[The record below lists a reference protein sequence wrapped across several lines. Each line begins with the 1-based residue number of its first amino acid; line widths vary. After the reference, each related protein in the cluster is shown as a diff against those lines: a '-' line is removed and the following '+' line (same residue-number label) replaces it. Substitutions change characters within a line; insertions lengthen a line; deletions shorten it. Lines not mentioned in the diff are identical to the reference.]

1 MTDDRSGGLPES
13 LMDHMDGAE
22 SGEAAPRVSGGPLAA
37 CLLFIAKLL
46 GRSATRDFLLSGLP
60 LQGGI
65 LTPSVFPR
73 AAKRAGLVA
82 RVVRT
87 PLNRLNTLLL
97 PAVLL
102 LEGGNACVLTQYEPV
117 HGRTVVWMP
126 ELGQEPVETS
136 LEDLAGRYTGY
147 VIYAR
152 PVFQTDGRTDHIPK
166 RSRKGH
172 WFWSV
177 IGENRALYRD
187 LILASVMINIF
198 ALAMPLFV
206 MNVYNRVVPNRAVET
221 LWVLSAAVFIA
232 LSADFVLRMMRGY
245 FIDLAAVRTN
255 VMLSSAIFEK
265 AMGLRME
272 EKPSSTGSFASSLQS
287 FESVRNFIS
296 SATVTAFVDLPFA
309 LLFVGVIALIGWQLA
324 VPLLVGGGGMIL
336 YSLAIQGKMR
346 DLSQTTNEAG
356 AMKHATLIENLLA
369 LETVKSLGAE
379 GRAQSRWERVVLFL
393 ERTGARLRFLSSSVA
408 NGAMWCQFSVSVV
421 VMIIGVYLIMDGSLS
436 MGGLIAAYML
446 SSRAM
451 APISRTAS
459 LLTQYHQSSRSLAT
473 LDSIMEKEVERP
485 EGKIFDSR
493 TVFRGD
499 VEFQNVTFRYPDE
512 EIPALEDVSLRIR
525 AGEKVAIL
533 GRVGSGKSTL
543 ARLILGLYRPCEG
556 EVLADGVDL
565 RQIDPS
571 VLRRH
576 VGYVPQETVL
586 FHGSL
591 RENILL
597 GAPAVNPQALS
608 AALRLAGI
616 ENLVNQSSRGLDMPV
631 GERGERLSAGQRQ
644 AVSLARALIKTS
656 PLLVMDEPTASMDS
670 ASEAGVRASLG
681 HFCEKRT
688 LILVT
693 HKTALLDLVNRLIV
707 MDRGRIVADGP
718 RDEVLQ
724 ALRDGHVRRGQ

>member
-1 MTDDRSGGLPES
+1 MRFPDITIDTTRDSTENAG
-13 LMDHMDGAE
+13 
-22 SGEAAPRVSGGPLAA
+22 AAPHVSGGPLAS
-37 CLLFIAKLL
+37 CLLFIAKLH
-46 GRSATRDFLLSGLP
+46 GRTVSRDSLFAGLP
-60 LQGGI
+60 LPGGM
-65 LTPSVFPR
+65 LTPSVLPR

-82 RVVRT
+82 RVVRS
-87 PLNRLNTLLL
+87 PLNRLNSLLFPAILLL
-97 PAVLL
+97 D
-102 LEGGNACVLTQYEPV
+102 GGGACVLTRFEPV
-117 HGRTVVWMP
+117 KDRAVVWMP
-126 ELGQEPVETS
+126 ELGQEPVELS
-136 LEDLAGRYTGY
+136 LEELAGRYAGY

-152 PVFQTDGRTDHIPK
+152 PVFQNDGRVDHIPK
-166 RSRKGH
+166 KSAKGH

-177 IGENRALYRD
+177 IAENRALYRD
-187 LILASVMINIF
+187 LILASVMINLF

-221 LWVLSAAVFIA
+221 LWVLSAVVLVVLF
-232 LSADFVLRMMRGY
+232 ADFVLRMMRGY
-245 FIDLAAVRTN
+245 FVDIAAVRTN
-255 VMLSSAIFEK
+255 VRLSSAIFEK
-265 AMGLRME
+265 VMGLRME

-324 VPLLVGGGGMIL
+324 IPILVGGVLMVL
-336 YSLAIQGKMR
+336 YALAIQGKMR

-356 AMKHATLIENLLA
+356 AMKHATLVENLLA
-369 LETVKSLGAE
+369 LETVRSLGAE

-393 ERTGARLRFLSSSVA
+393 ERTGARLRLLSSSVA
-408 NGAMWCQFSVSVV
+408 NGAMWCQFSVSVA

-485 EGKIFDSR
+485 EGKTFDSR
-493 TVFRGD
+493 QVFRGG
-499 VEFQNVTFRYPDE
+499 VEFRNVTFRYPE
-512 EIPALEDVSLRIR
+512 EETPALEDVSLRIR
-525 AGEKVAIL
+525 PGEKVAVL
-533 GRVGSGKSTL
+533 GRVGSGKSSL
-543 ARLILGLYRPCEG
+543 ARLMLGLYLPSEG
-556 EVLADGVDL
+556 EIFADGIDL

-571 VLRRH
+571 EFRRQ

-597 GAPAVNPQALS
+597 GAPAANPQALS

-616 ENLVNQSSRGLDMPV
+616 ENLVNRSSRGLDLPV

-644 AVSLARALIKTS
+644 AVSLARALIKTP

-670 ASEAGVRASLG
+670 ASEASVKHGLRS
-681 HFCEKRT
+681 FCEKRT

-693 HKTALLDLVNRLIV
+693 HKTALLDLVDRLVV

-718 RDEVLQ
+718 REEVLLS
-724 ALRDGHVRRGQ
+724 LREGHVRRGQ